1 MIGPNIDPW
10 DILLIASLQLDS
22 YQWPPPS
29 GHGHSPGFQC
39 TSLPA
44 HIQQRRFLVFVCKT
58 IAVLHCPFFF
68 FFSCLAAFWSWLS
81 NSPYWHL
88 VRPWYHVQRGA
99 GRGVAFHD
107 LLRHRRKQ
115 QPCSTGSFITVSC
128 PCIWTSCFQ
137 IALGLALTVV
147 DWEVS
152 ARLSW
157 NTHGADGNVLSEAF
171 MHMQLVQRKTSQIS
185 LLLPAVLR
193 VSCWMDS

>member
-1 MIGPNIDPW
+1 MAIYPVFNAPHS
-10 DILLIASLQLDS
+10 LLIYS
-22 YQWPPPS
+22 S
-29 GHGHSPGFQC
+29 GD
-39 TSLPA
+39 
-44 HIQQRRFLVFVCKT
+44 FLFLSAKPLLCFT
-58 IAVLHCPFFF
+58 VLFF

-152 ARLSW
+152 AWLSW

>member
-1 MIGPNIDPW
+1 MGQYWPLGYTANCWPSAG
-10 DILLIASLQLDS
+10 LIPVTTTLWAWPFTWFSMHPTPCSYTVVEISSFCLQNHCCASLS
-22 YQWPPPS
+22 
-29 GHGHSPGFQC
+29 
-39 TSLPA
+39 
-44 HIQQRRFLVFVCKT
+44 FL
-58 IAVLHCPFFF
+58 FF

-88 VRPWYHVQRGA
+88 VRPWCHVQREA

-107 LLRHRRKQ
+107 LLRHWRKQ
-115 QPCSTGSFITVSC
+115 QPCSTGSFIAVSC

-137 IALGLALTVV
+137 ISLGLALTVV

-152 ARLSW
+152 AWLSW

-171 MHMQLVQRKTSQIS
+171 MHMQSVQRKTSQIS